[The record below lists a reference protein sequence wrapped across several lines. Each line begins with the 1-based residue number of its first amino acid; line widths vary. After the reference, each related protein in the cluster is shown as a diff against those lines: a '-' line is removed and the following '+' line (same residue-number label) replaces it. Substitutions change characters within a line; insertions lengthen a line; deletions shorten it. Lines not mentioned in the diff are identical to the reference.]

1 MAMITP
7 ADSIPTMIP
16 PADYPMD
23 DQPGEFHGRAISRR
37 KNNSITIEVRELYV
51 LADFLAAFSE
61 YINDHNNPEASA
73 KVMRRY
79 RAALSFYDGQWPGDK
94 PKQRHKPLQ

>member
-16 PADYPMD
+16 PADYPLEG
-23 DQPGEFHGRAISRR
+23 QPGEFQTRPISRH

-51 LADFLAAFSE
+51 LSDFLAAFSD
-61 YINDHNNPEASA
+61 YINNRNNPEASA

-79 RAALSFYDGQWPGDK
+79 RAALSFYDGQWQGDK
-94 PKQRHKPLQ
+94 PKQYRKPLQ